1 MDNCA
6 AMDRCAPSNPSKRAR
21 QRLGQGWPRGD
32 SVTRLRRR
40 FLAAAALAATA
51 SVSSLH
57 AQQTTTEMVD
67 RDGVRYA
74 VTKQQVAV
82 QVPVYET
89 KSQEQTTYR
98 QQITTE
104 HVQHQQIYHVP
115 VTQYQVVTT
124 IHNRWN
130 PFAEPYATHHYEP
143 VTTWQQQ
150 VGTVQIPVQR
160 VAVVPETRTVQQQV
174 PTSYKTVYNTIT
186 SERVV
191 GMSPTGPGQNT
202 MMAASQP
209 ASSQWTAASSPST
222 AAASPS
228 ASLQPVTSPASQQPA
243 TRVAANPYGG
253 QQITSDP
260 PRYGNAQPAAASAYQ
275 LPTTPAPAATQTAT
289 QPAPAPTQPQSRY

>member
-1 MDNCA
+1 MI
-6 AMDRCAPSNPSKRAR
+6 
-21 QRLGQGWPRGD
+21 
-32 SVTRLRRR
+32 RLRRR

-51 SVSSLH
+51 SASSLH

-82 QVPVYET
+82 QVPVYENR
-89 KSQEQTTYR
+89 SQEQTTYR

-104 HVQHQQIYHVP
+104 NVQHQQVYHVP

-160 VAVVPETRTVQQQV
+160 VSVVPETRTVQQQV
-174 PTSYKTVYNTIT
+174 PTSYKTVYNTVT

-191 GMSPTGPGQNT
+191 GMTPTGAGQNT
-202 MMAASQP
+202 MMASSQP
-209 ASSQWTAASSPST
+209 TTSPWTASSSQPT
-222 AAASPS
+222 AAATSPS
-228 ASLQPVTSPASQQPA
+228 ASLQPAMSPAAQQPA
-243 TRVAANPYGG
+243 TRVASNPYGG
-253 QQITSDP
+253 TQITTDP
-260 PRYGNAQPAAASAYQ
+260 PRYGNAQPAATSAYQ
-275 LPTTPAPAATQTAT
+275 PAATPPPAQTAT
-289 QPAPAPTQPQSRY
+289 QPSPAPASSQPYSRY

>member
-1 MDNCA
+1 MI
-6 AMDRCAPSNPSKRAR
+6 
-21 QRLGQGWPRGD
+21 
-32 SVTRLRRR
+32 RLRRR

-104 HVQHQQIYHVP
+104 NVQHQQVYHVP

-174 PTSYKTVYNTIT
+174 PTSYKTVYNTVT

-191 GMSPTGPGQNT
+191 GMSPTGAGQNT
-202 MMAASQP
+202 MMASSQP
-209 ASSQWTAASSPST
+209 TSSGWTATPSQST
-222 AAASPS
+222 APTSPS
-228 ASLQPVTSPASQQPA
+228 ASLQQVATPAAQQPA

-260 PRYGNAQPAAASAYQ
+260 PRYGNAPTAAPSSWQPPAAA
-275 LPTTPAPAATQTAT
+275 APTQTAT

>member
-1 MDNCA
+1 M
-6 AMDRCAPSNPSKRAR
+6 
-21 QRLGQGWPRGD
+21 
-32 SVTRLRRR
+32 RRR
-40 FLAAAALAATA
+40 FLAAAALIAAA
-51 SVSSLH
+51 NASSLH

-82 QVPVYET
+82 QVPVYENR
-89 KSQEQTTYR
+89 SQEQTTYR

-104 HVQHQQIYHVP
+104 SVQHQQVYHVP
-115 VTQYQVVTT
+115 VTQYQVVTR

-160 VAVVPETRTVQQQV
+160 VSVVPETRTVQQQV
-174 PTSYKTVYNTIT
+174 PTSYKTVYNTVT

-191 GMSPTGPGQNT
+191 GMTPTGAGQNT

-209 ASSQWTAASSPST
+209 ASSQWTASPSQST

-228 ASLQPVTSPASQQPA
+228 ASLQPVNSPAAQPA
-243 TRVAANPYGG
+243 ARVAANPYGG
-253 QQITSDP
+253 QQLTSDP
-260 PRYGNAQPAAASAYQ
+260 PRSGYTQPAATSPYQ
-275 LPTTPAPAATQTAT
+275 PAATASPTQTAT
-289 QPAPAPTQPQSRY
+289 QPTPAPASSQPYSRY